1 MFSNNLQV
9 FLLQMFGKQE
19 VQTKAVRT
27 DQKKHIPMWKPEYKG
42 EEPPF

>member
-1 MFSNNLQV
+1 MFSHVLSV

-19 VQTKAVRT
+19 DQTKAVRI
-27 DQKKHIPMWKPEYKG
+27 DQKHIPMWKPEYKG